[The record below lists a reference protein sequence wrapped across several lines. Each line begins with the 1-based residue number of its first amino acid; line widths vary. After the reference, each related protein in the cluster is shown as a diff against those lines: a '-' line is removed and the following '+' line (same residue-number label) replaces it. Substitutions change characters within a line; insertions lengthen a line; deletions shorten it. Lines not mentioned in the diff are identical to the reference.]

1 MNQVD
6 LINRYGIATIKQ
18 PVVRLGDLI
27 GVPVYGAADWQLL
40 PAAIAAAGLAGGMI
54 AGPGKGP
61 LGNVVVGLGYGAML
75 AGSMVVHQLGH
86 ISTGRAIGQGMDGI
100 VLQFPVPIE
109 LYAKRGKDVSLQ
121 THRLRAIGGPM
132 ANLAVGLFARAI
144 SKRTGGRLGKATA
157 FIYLAHA
164 AGSLL
169 PIKGLDGEVLWLG
182 RADGERRAKS

>member
-1 MNQVD
+1 MNQVE
-6 LINRYGIATIKQ
+6 LINRYGIATIRQ
-18 PVVRLGDLI
+18 PVVRLGELA

-40 PAAIAAAGLAGGMI
+40 PAAIAATGIAGGMI
-54 AGPGKGP
+54 AGPGKGF

-75 AGSMVVHQLGH
+75 AGSMAVHQLGH

-100 VLQFPVPIE
+100 VLQLPFPVE
-109 LYAKRGKDVSLQ
+109 LYAKRGRDVSID
-121 THRLRAIGGPM
+121 THRIRAIGGPM
-132 ANLAVGLFARAI
+132 ANLAVGLFARGI

-157 FIYLAHA
+157 FIHLAHA

-182 RADGERRAKS
+182 KAN